1 MEYNMS
7 TYDSIST
14 RDAFGNALLRIADSN
29 PLTAAI
35 GADTTTSMGLKDMQD
50 KYPERVLNIGIAEQ
64 NMTAVA
70 AGMAATGFQVYATS
84 YAPFSTL
91 RAAEQVRTFIAYPGL
106 DVKIIGALGG
116 LSGNIEGVTHQ
127 GLEDVAVM
135 RSIPNMTV
143 VVPAD
148 AASTEVITEEIS
160 KIKTPVY
167 LRLGRGPVVKV
178 FDKDYRFEIGK
189 ANILKPEGNDVAIIC
204 NGAVV
209 SRVIGAAKL
218 LGTKGL
224 DARIIEMPCVK
235 PIDTDSIIDAAKA
248 VRIIVTVEE
257 HNIIGGLGSA
267 VAEVLCEKHPIPLL
281 RLGIEDV
288 FTESGPHDELL
299 DKYGFK
305 PEDISDR
312 VAGFISR
319 GTR

>member
-1 MEYNMS
+1 MS

-106 DVKIIGALGG
+106 DVKIIGGLGG

-148 AASTEVITEEIS
+148 AASTEIITEEIS
-160 KIKTPVY
+160 KIKGPVY

-178 FDKDYRFEIGK
+178 FDEDYCFEIGK
-189 ANILKPEGNDVAIIC
+189 ANVIKPDGNEVAIIC

-209 SRVIGAAKL
+209 SRVIVAAGL
-218 LGTKGL
+218 LEKRGL
-224 DARIIEMPCVK
+224 NARIIEMPCVK
-235 PIDTDSIIDAAKA
+235 PIDTEAIVDSAKA
-248 VRIIVTVEE
+248 VRVMVTVEE

-267 VAEVLCEKHPIPLL
+267 VAEVLCEKHPVPLL

-312 VAGFISR
+312 VVDFMGNMIER
-319 GTR
+319 IK